1 VSNTYVVYNG
11 AMPTTAAIPKVATG
25 TSIKTL
31 LQIKPA
37 VPIKVVEW
45 GISFDGSAAATP
57 GVCEL
62 IDTGTVFATVTA
74 YAAADVMPFFD
85 PAAPVN
91 TAGTSGTPLNLG
103 TSASG
108 YTSTVEGSITATR
121 VGDLQLVSPTNQNW
135 KQFPL
140 GREFGVPAGDSL
152 RVRVTFGTT
161 VNALCYVVF
170 EV

>member
-1 VSNTYVVYNG
+1 VRS
-11 AMPTTAAIPKVATG
+11 
-25 TSIKTL
+25 
-31 LQIKPA
+31 
-37 VPIKVVEW
+37 
-45 GISFDGSAAATP
+45 
-57 GVCEL
+57 
-62 IDTGTVFATVTA
+62 
-74 YAAADVMPFFD
+74 
-85 PAAPVN
+85 
-91 TAGTSGTPLNLG
+91 TSGTPLNLG